1 MRLVANMRR
10 LLTIRT
16 RGFYRRTCGRY
27 LQDRE
32 AWAGVDVITRENQRL
47 QKEVAVLRERVTA
60 LERSRWWRLHPRL
73 LARRAAS
80 AFPIRLRHAG
90 AHAREA
96 RVEGIAAAD
105 HPLIVR
111 FREEVVARGAFS
123 EEWFTPNIPS
133 WELILRGLEGRA
145 ARILEIGSFEGL
157 SACFLLW
164 RLPDARLTC
173 IDTFHGS
180 PENLAYGATI
190 SNLEE
195 RFDRNIGLVDAS
207 RVEKLRGDSRRTLL
221 GLAEA
226 SDRFDLVYVD
236 GSHLALDVIVDAALS
251 WPLVA
256 SGGVVIFDDYIWTKL
271 GEDPLLR
278 PGPAIDSFLSLVED
292 HSELVFREGQV
303 AVRKTS

>member
-1 MRLVANMRR
+1 MRALSP
-10 LLTIRT
+10 
-16 RGFYRRTCGRY
+16 GRK
-27 LQDRE
+27 

-47 QKEVAVLRERVTA
+47 QKEVAVLRERVAA

-80 AFPIRLRHAG
+80 AFRIELRHAG

-96 RVEGIAAAD
+96 RVEGVAATD

-133 WELILRGLEGRA
+133 WEPILQRLEGRA
-145 ARILEIGSFEGL
+145 PEILEIGSFEGL
-157 SACFLLW
+157 STCFLLW

-173 IDTFHGS
+173 LDTFEGS
-180 PENLAYGATI
+180 PENLAYGATV
-190 SNLEE
+190 SNLEQ
-195 RFDRNIGLVDAS
+195 RFDRNIALVDAS
-207 RVEKLRGDSRRTLL
+207 RVRKLRGDSRRTLL
-221 GLAEA
+221 ELAEER
-226 SDRFDLVYVD
+226 DRFDLVYVD
-236 GSHLALDVIVDAALS
+236 GSHLALDVLVDAALS

-256 SGGVVIFDDYIWTKL
+256 SAGVVIFDDYVWTKL
-271 GEDPLLR
+271 GDDPLLR